1 MSNRENVISRVQ
13 KELIGPGS
21 DLFECSDKVNFSDE
35 VIADKPLLRYFSGI
49 LYPKQTGIGDFV
61 EDDDENDETPSEIA
75 EEVNSTVVEDG
86 DAIPATESKEDN
98 KEVQYSASTFFPS
111 QYGISFAVSK
121 DCPELKINLSFGNY
135 KKAKAK
141 EIAIEYGGDSVDLLE
156 QFGLQPFVVFDSE
169 NKLLKQ
175 TKELT
180 KQEKQQ
186 RSSCLNS
193 LGKDHRDSGLYKTL
207 TKLFFK
213 DKYKRYDNRIETTI
227 AIDEIKRSENQ
238 YYKILLS
245 EIPNANSDQ
254 WWKSKNES
262 LKDYL
267 YLHIKLYEQP
277 NSKYVVRVFIENT
290 LLFPRTKFSI
300 AKETLNQTCLFQT
313 EIKVETPYL
322 QPFNDYKNNLYKS
335 EEDRM
340 LDFLYREKLSYGIG
354 HNTACTW
361 EDCENDTKTPIW
373 ISSTFLPQFNV
384 KSQSTDIEGF
394 DKKQLE
400 IKELSSFNSNKDTI
414 VSNLKKLVDA
424 YLKWIEN
431 EEKET
436 SKLSKDDKIL
446 ALSNIEKCK
455 IIHKRMQKG
464 IELLESNDNAFRA
477 FQLANTAIYLQMF
490 QNQWHFNKQKDGFE
504 AFERTDNPQYT
515 YQEYAT
521 KDYPDTSRVP
531 SWRPFQ
537 LAFILQCLPSFVEE
551 SSADRDL
558 VDLLYFPTGGG
569 KTEAYLALSA
579 FLIFWRRLQYPNSY
593 GGVNII
599 IRYTLRLLSAQQ
611 FERATKLILA
621 CEFIRKNHSDLGN
634 EKITIGF
641 WVGGST
647 IPNTIKEA
655 KGKLSHTQER
665 LNSNKQ
671 SINPFQ
677 LSNCQWC
684 NTKIIGKTQESNNP
698 SIGHRISRQNQL
710 SSHCLNPNCAY
721 SEQNDGLPIVLV
733 DEDIYSNPPTMLFA
747 TVDKFAQLAWKGEA
761 TSLFNHKDDRK
772 PELIIQDELHLLSG
786 PLGSLVGLFENIIL
800 SLCTTDTQK
809 PKIIA
814 STATVKNVEE
824 QVKGLYNRAVQIFPQ
839 NATNSDNTFFSKTL
853 LESKRRYVGILPTG
867 KTQTMTNLRLNAAL
881 LFARLELWKN
891 SVDKTEADQFWTIL
905 SYFKSLKHVGRFSNK
920 ITAELLPEI
929 KQLQVR
935 YLMNVFPYNNNYSKL
950 PYRNL
955 ELTSRIPNERIKK
968 NLDKLDIPFEG
979 DLEKYKS
986 YDIVLATNMISVGL
1000 DVERL
1005 NIMLMN
1011 GMPPNTAEYIQASS
1025 RVARKKEGIVFSLF
1039 DPNNTRDLSYFEDFV
1054 PFHKT
1059 FYKQVEP
1066 ISVTPFAEN
1075 ALDKMLFTSIVT
1087 YFRHKL
1093 GFANNKMPYALI
1105 ENNNKQTLTN
1115 ELNTIFS
1122 SHSFADSEDK
1132 QLIVSEIANLLEKWK
1147 IKIQGSPAPS
1157 RDGGLYYYGG
1167 KQETDKKKNLLKP
1180 IQERI
1185 NADDKLI
1192 AMQSMRSVEPSA
1204 TIKIKRF

>member
-1 MSNRENVISRVQ
+1 
-13 KELIGPGS
+13 
-21 DLFECSDKVNFSDE
+21 
-35 VIADKPLLRYFSGI
+35 
-49 LYPKQTGIGDFV
+49 
-61 EDDDENDETPSEIA
+61 
-75 EEVNSTVVEDG
+75 
-86 DAIPATESKEDN
+86 
-98 KEVQYSASTFFPS
+98 
-111 QYGISFAVSK
+111 
-121 DCPELKINLSFGNY
+121 
-135 KKAKAK
+135 
-141 EIAIEYGGDSVDLLE
+141 
-156 QFGLQPFVVFDSE
+156 
-169 NKLLKQ
+169 
-175 TKELT
+175 
-180 KQEKQQ
+180 
-186 RSSCLNS
+186 
-193 LGKDHRDSGLYKTL
+193 
-207 TKLFFK
+207 
-213 DKYKRYDNRIETTI
+213 
-227 AIDEIKRSENQ
+227 
-238 YYKILLS
+238 
-245 EIPNANSDQ
+245 
-254 WWKSKNES
+254 
-262 LKDYL
+262 
-267 YLHIKLYEQP
+267 
-277 NSKYVVRVFIENT
+277 
-290 LLFPRTKFSI
+290 
-300 AKETLNQTCLFQT
+300 
-313 EIKVETPYL
+313 
-322 QPFNDYKNNLYKS
+322 
-335 EEDRM
+335 
-340 LDFLYREKLSYGIG
+340 
-354 HNTACTW
+354 
-361 EDCENDTKTPIW
+361 
-373 ISSTFLPQFNV
+373 
-384 KSQSTDIEGF
+384 
-394 DKKQLE
+394 
-400 IKELSSFNSNKDTI
+400 
-414 VSNLKKLVDA
+414 
-424 YLKWIEN
+424 
-431 EEKET
+431 
-436 SKLSKDDKIL
+436 
-446 ALSNIEKCK
+446 
-455 IIHKRMQKG
+455 
-464 IELLESNDNAFRA
+464 
-477 FQLANTAIYLQMF
+477 
-490 QNQWHFNKQKDGFE
+490 
-504 AFERTDNPQYT
+504 
-515 YQEYAT
+515 
-521 KDYPDTSRVP
+521 
-531 SWRPFQ
+531 
-537 LAFILQCLPSFVEE
+537 
-551 SSADRDL
+551 
-558 VDLLYFPTGGG
+558 
-569 KTEAYLALSA
+569 
-579 FLIFWRRLQYPNSY
+579 
-593 GGVNII
+593 
-599 IRYTLRLLSAQQ
+599 
-611 FERATKLILA
+611 
-621 CEFIRKNHSDLGN
+621 
-634 EKITIGF
+634 
-641 WVGGST
+641 
-647 IPNTIKEA
+647 
-655 KGKLSHTQER
+655 
-665 LNSNKQ
+665 
-671 SINPFQ
+671 
-677 LSNCQWC
+677 
-684 NTKIIGKTQESNNP
+684 
-698 SIGHRISRQNQL
+698 
-710 SSHCLNPNCAY
+710 
-721 SEQNDGLPIVLV
+721 
-733 DEDIYSNPPTMLFA
+733 
-747 TVDKFAQLAWKGEA
+747 
-761 TSLFNHKDDRK
+761 
-772 PELIIQDELHLLSG
+772 
-786 PLGSLVGLFENIIL
+786 VGLFENIIL

-1093 GFANNKMPYALI
+1093 GFADNKMPYALI